1 MSNDTERGDLPGE
14 YPTYRPPWQR
24 PLAPADVAGE
34 SSATDPPDR
43 QGDAT
48 PERRGGPGTSAR
60 ASRRSALM
68 VAGLGLAAALVGGVA
83 GGGVVAYFDRD
94 GAAGTDQAAPAA
106 TGPTAIELTGAIVEA
121 ATSAR
126 PAVVRIEST
135 RTTAAGRE
143 QDVGSGVVFDLEGH
157 IVTNAH
163 VVLETD
169 SLKVVLADG
178 TERPAV
184 LVGHD
189 FPFNDIAVLQIG
201 PLNLK
206 PLPIGD
212 SSALRPGETV
222 VAIGNPLGQFDGSIS
237 VGVVSGIAREQTFDG
252 VRQEDLIQT
261 DAALNNGNSGGALVN
276 LAGQFVGM
284 PTAVLRQSSSGQA
297 VNGIAFALP
306 SSRIVEIANRIIANG
321 GAIERPS
328 LGIEHID
335 LTAEALAR
343 LPRLAVNEG
352 AVVAAVASGGPA
364 AEAGIKPGD
373 IIVELGGAA
382 IDEETPLYNA
392 LMEHVP
398 GETVR
403 VVLNRNGRIIDVEV
417 RLAKR
422 S

>member
-1 MSNDTERGDLPGE
+1 
-14 YPTYRPPWQR
+14 
-24 PLAPADVAGE
+24 
-34 SSATDPPDR
+34 
-43 QGDAT
+43 
-48 PERRGGPGTSAR
+48 
-60 ASRRSALM
+60 
-68 VAGLGLAAALVGGVA
+68 
-83 GGGVVAYFDRD
+83 
-94 GAAGTDQAAPAA
+94 
-106 TGPTAIELTGAIVEA
+106 
-121 ATSAR
+121 
-126 PAVVRIEST
+126 
-135 RTTAAGRE
+135 
-143 QDVGSGVVFDLEGH
+143 
-157 IVTNAH
+157 VTNAH